1 MMTGQQVKDGRVM
14 IFAPPMITGYSVT
27 NGFELEMQDK
37 TGGDINEFFN
47 IVQQFLG
54 ALNQCPEIQMAYT
67 TFNPSFPQYQIDI
80 DAAKANRP
88 ESAHVQFFLPCRD
101 TTEVCTFLT
110 STVLVNFTA

>member
-1 MMTGQQVKDGRVM
+1 M
-14 IFAPPMITGYSVT
+14 IFAQTMITGYSVT
-27 NGFELEMQDK
+27 YGFELEMQDK

-80 DAAKANRP
+80 DAAKAKQ
-88 ESAHVQFFLPCRD
+88 A
-101 TTEVCTFLT
+101 
-110 STVLVNFTA
+110 